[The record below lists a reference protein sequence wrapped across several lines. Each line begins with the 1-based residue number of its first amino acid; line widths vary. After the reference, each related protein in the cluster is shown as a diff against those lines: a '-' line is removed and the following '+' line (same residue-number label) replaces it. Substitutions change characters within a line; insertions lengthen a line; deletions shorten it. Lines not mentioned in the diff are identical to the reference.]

1 MVTTPRGRPHTCRD
15 VLGLLTD
22 YMDGALPAAFATELT
37 RHLEG
42 CAACA
47 RFLDSLKTT
56 RAAVNRLRCDQVPE
70 EVHVRLRA
78 FLRASGGEV

>member
-1 MVTTPRGRPHTCRD
+1 MRKRSRRPTCRE
-15 VLGLLTD
+15 VLALLTE
-22 YMDGALPAAFATELT
+22 YMDGGLPSGPASDLT

-56 RAAVNRLRCDQVPE
+56 RTAVNRLRCDQVPE
-70 EVHVRLRA
+70 EVHERLRA
-78 FLRASGGEV
+78 FLRVAGGAI